1 MATSLRPI
9 ISLLIGV
16 ALLLAGAGLQI
27 TLLPLRGSVEG
38 FGTFALGVIGSA
50 YYIGFVSG
58 CLIGPFV
65 ILRAGHIRAFAALV
79 AVAAAAVLAYA
90 LAPDP
95 VAWAFFRAVTGFCL
109 AGFYLV
115 IESWLNDRASNET
128 RGLVMSAYVVVNL
141 GAIAA
146 GQMLVTLSPVEGA
159 NSFMLAGILTALAI
173 VPVALTRSA
182 QPAPITIVSFRP
194 RQLYEAA
201 PVALVACFMIGVAIG
216 AFWALGPLSVGGV
229 GFSVTEVAGF
239 MSIAVVGG
247 ALAQY
252 PAGRLSDRM
261 DRRLVLLALLAGATI
276 VSLVLWLFAPMGSLL
291 VVFGFLFGAMALPGY
306 SLAAAHGYDKTENS
320 DMVPTA
326 ATMLLANGLGSV
338 LGPLAAAML
347 MGVAGPRALFLFT
360 AIALGLLAAFV
371 FYRTTVQGP
380 VAQPQKTD
388 FDLATT
394 AQVGAVVATEE
405 LNPAD
410 EYVVAP
416 EPYVAAGGG
425 AALAAEGADEDGRH
439 RADADEPGK
448 AHQDDGKGQ
457 QAAVGHAADSFKN
470 RNGK

>member
-9 ISLLIGV
+9 VSLLIGV

-38 FGTFALGVIGSA
+38 FSTFALGLIGSA
-50 YYIGFVSG
+50 YYVGFVSG
-58 CLIGPFV
+58 CLTGPFV

-79 AVAAAAVLAYA
+79 AVAAAAVLAYG

-95 VAWAFFRAVTGFCL
+95 VAWALFRAVTGFCL

-128 RGLVMSAYVVVNL
+128 RGFVMSSYVAVNL
-141 GAIAA
+141 AALAA
-146 GQMLVTLSPVEGA
+146 GQMLVTLYPVDGYR
-159 NSFMLAGILTALAI
+159 SFMLAGILTALAI

-194 RQLYEAA
+194 RQLYDAA
-201 PVALVACFMIGVAIG
+201 PVALVSCFMIGVALG
-216 AFWALGPLSVGGV
+216 AFWALGPLSVAGD
-229 GFSVTEVAGF
+229 GFSVTEVAAF

-252 PAGRLSDRM
+252 PAGRFSDRM
-261 DRRLVLLALLAGATI
+261 DRRLVLLALLIGAAVT
-276 VSLVLWLFAPMGSLL
+276 SLVLWMFAPTGTLL
-291 VVFGFLFGAMALPGY
+291 VALGFLFGALALPCY
-306 SLAAAHGYDKTENS
+306 SLAAAHGYDKTASE

-338 LGPLAAAML
+338 SGPVAAAGL
-347 MGVAGPRALFLFT
+347 MSYAGPRALFLFM
-360 AIALGLLAAFV
+360 ALALGALAGFV
-371 FYRTTVQGP
+371 FYRTKVQAP
-380 VAQPQKTD
+380 VAQPDKTD

-394 AQVGAVVATEE
+394 SQVGTVTATEE

-410 EYVVAP
+410 EFVAVP
-416 EPYVAAGGG
+416 EAYPP
-425 AALAAEGADEDGRH
+425 
-439 RADADEPGK
+439 ADEPPPDEG
-448 AHQDDGKGQ
+448 
-457 QAAVGHAADSFKN
+457 
-470 RNGK
+470 R

>member
-27 TLLPLRGSVEG
+27 TLLPLRGSAEG
-38 FGTFALGVIGSA
+38 FSTFSLGIIGSA
-50 YYIGFVSG
+50 YYVGFVSG
-58 CLIGPFV
+58 CLTGPYV

-79 AVAAAAVLAYA
+79 AMAAAAALAYG

-95 VAWAFFRAVTGFCL
+95 VAWAIFRAITGFAL

-128 RGLVMSAYVVVNL
+128 RGLVMSSYVAVNL
-141 GAIAA
+141 GAMAT
-146 GQMLVTLSPVEGA
+146 GQMLVTIYPVDGYR
-159 NSFMLAGILTALAI
+159 SFMLAGILTALAI

-201 PVALVACFMIGVAIG
+201 PVSLVSCFMIGVALG
-216 AFWALGPLSVGGV
+216 AFWALGPVSVAGD
-229 GFSVTEVAGF
+229 GFSVAEVAGF
-239 MSIAVVGG
+239 MSVAVVGG

-261 DRRLVLLALLAGATI
+261 DRRLVLLVLMIGAAAT
-276 VSLVLWLFAPMGSLL
+276 SLVLWLFAPMGVML
-291 VVFGFLFGAMALPGY
+291 VALGFLFGALGLPGY
-306 SLAAAHGYDKTENS
+306 SLAAAHGYDKTANE

-338 LGPLAAAML
+338 SGPVAAAAL
-347 MGVAGPRALFLFT
+347 MSVAGPRTLFLFM
-360 AIALGLLAAFV
+360 AVALGLLAAFV
-371 FYRTTVQGP
+371 FYRTTVQAP
-380 VAQPQKTD
+380 VAQPEKTD
-388 FDLATT
+388 FDMATT
-394 AQVGAVVATEE
+394 AQVGTVVATEE

-410 EYVVAP
+410 DYVAVP
-416 EPYVAAGGG
+416 EPYPPN
-425 AALAAEGADEDGRH
+425 
-439 RADADEPGK
+439 EP
-448 AHQDDGKGQ
+448 DTPP
-457 QAAVGHAADSFKN
+457 DS
-470 RNGK
+470 R